1 MFLSKL
7 PEDDLP
13 SPAAASGQ
21 FSEKWP
27 GVLLG
32 VLGLIAPTSQLVC
45 TLDEPSSELAVALL
59 PGDPKLGEPSF
70 SVRKAFAGDPICE
83 EQRTSGNE
91 IEILRPRAGV
101 PSPEDTERS
110 RLRNGTEGVL
120 PAELRSSLTSSSII
134 SSRLSFVGRGL
145 GKRSAASDSTACS
158 LPPRL
163 RKPASRP
170 MSRHKSAE
178 AAAPS
183 TKATSGLVRRA
194 ATYSGCARQE
204 PWTACSIAKVVVGRR
219 GCRLAPTA
227 SSRSHAENLLR
238 TLRANIRKKYGAK
251 DWAKRGSFRNAYREE
266 VNKLRFRVK
275 KLGSPTR
282 SPLGDSIWA
291 GPDLETHA

>member
-1 MFLSKL
+1 MELYIGGRSYRVCGGSRATSSAPLSEEPELDLRSEDGPMFLSEL

-13 SPAAASGQ
+13 SPAATSDQ

-145 GKRSAASDSTACS
+145 GKRSATSDSTACS
-158 LPPRL
+158 LPLRL

-204 PWTACSIAKVVVGRR
+204 PWTACSIVKLLSAGAAGWLPYRIFEITCGK
-219 GCRLAPTA
+219 LAADA
-227 SSRSHAENLLR
+227 S
-238 TLRANIRKKYGAK
+238 
-251 DWAKRGSFRNAYREE
+251 REY
-266 VNKLRFRVK
+266 
-275 KLGSPTR
+275 
-282 SPLGDSIWA
+282 
-291 GPDLETHA
+291 

>member
-1 MFLSKL
+1 MRSEDGPMFLSEL

-120 PAELRSSLTSSSII
+120 PAELRSSLTSPSINA
-134 SSRLSFVGRGL
+134 SRLSFVGRGL
-145 GKRSAASDSTACS
+145 GKRSATSDSTACS
-158 LPPRL
+158 LPLRL

-204 PWTACSIAKVVVGRR
+204 PWTACSIVKLLSAGAAGPGSYRIFEIT
-219 GCRLAPTA
+219 C
-227 SSRSHAENLLR
+227 ENLLR

-251 DWAKRGSFRNAYREE
+251 ECALIFS
-266 VNKLRFRVK
+266 
-275 KLGSPTR
+275 
-282 SPLGDSIWA
+282 
-291 GPDLETHA
+291 

>member
-1 MFLSKL
+1 MSEL
-7 PEDDLP
+7 PEADLR
-13 SPAAASGQ
+13 SSAAASGQ

-32 VLGLIAPTSQLVC
+32 VLGLIVPTSQLVC

-70 SVRKAFAGDPICE
+70 SVRKALAGDPICE
-83 EQRTSGNE
+83 EQRTSGNDE
-91 IEILRPRAGV
+91 NLRPRAGV

-110 RLRNGTEGVL
+110 RRGNGTEGVL

-204 PWTACSIAKVVVGRR
+204 PWTACSIGPVESCWRRCRR
-219 GCRLAPTA
+219 GSVTY
-227 SSRSHAENLLR
+227 RSHRNRICEITCGTNLLR
-238 TLRANIRKKYGAK
+238 IIA
-251 DWAKRGSFRNAYREE
+251 
-266 VNKLRFRVK
+266 
-275 KLGSPTR
+275 
-282 SPLGDSIWA
+282 
-291 GPDLETHA
+291 PDRYK

>member
-1 MFLSKL
+1 MFLSEL

-120 PAELRSSLTSSSII
+120 PAELRSSLTSPSINA
-134 SSRLSFVGRGL
+134 SRLSFVGRGL
-145 GKRSAASDSTACS
+145 GKRSATSDSTACS

-204 PWTACSIAKVVVGRR
+204 PWTACSIVKLLSAPGAAGWRLPHLRDHMRKTCCGRFAR
-219 GCRLAPTA
+219 ILERNMA
-227 SSRSHAENLLR
+227 
-238 TLRANIRKKYGAK
+238 RKTGPSADLFVTPIGRK
-251 DWAKRGSFRNAYREE
+251 
-266 VNKLRFRVK
+266 
-275 KLGSPTR
+275 
-282 SPLGDSIWA
+282 SINY
-291 GPDLETHA
+291 DFESKS